1 MKSFYDAIKDV
12 LLTLLVLVLVCSA
25 VARVPASGWI
35 AVLREQVTGTTGHST
50 ESS

>member
-12 LLTLLVLVLVCSA
+12 LLTLLVLVCSA

-35 AVLREQVTGTTGHST
+35 AVLREQVTGATGHST